1 MYKQIL
7 SLAYLHKHTIS
18 GMVSQES
25 EKEERKKNKRHRV
38 FSHSYHCKASLSIP
52 WEAHSTI
59 WGAPSKKRCMGGKH
73 SMQSSNP
80 SSTPNHAF
88 ETTKC
93 LSPPT
98 SGCRV
103 IVWGHDKFQVHCM
116 WAGLPISNMVKF
128 NVFGHG
134 FC

>member
-1 MYKQIL
+1 MCKQIL

-25 EKEERKKNKRHRV
+25 EKEERKTNAIEFFHIHIIAKLLCP
-38 FSHSYHCKASLSIP
+38 SHEKHIQQFGVHHQRK
-52 WEAHSTI
+52 
-59 WGAPSKKRCMGGKH
+59 GAWGGKH
-73 SMQSSNP
+73 SMQSSKP
-80 SSTPNHAF
+80 SSTPNYAF

-93 LSPPT
+93 LPPHPPMLLFYFW
-98 SGCRV
+98 V
-103 IVWGHDKFQVHCM
+103 HDKFQVHCM

-128 NVFGHG
+128 NVFEHG

>member
-1 MYKQIL
+1 MCKQIL

-18 GMVSQES
+18 GMLSQES
-25 EKEERKKNKRHRV
+25 EKEERKTNAIEFFHIHIIAKLLCP
-38 FSHSYHCKASLSIP
+38 SHEKHVQQFEVHHQRK
-52 WEAHSTI
+52 
-59 WGAPSKKRCMGGKH
+59 GKH

-93 LSPPT
+93 LPPPPMLLFYFWV
-98 SGCRV
+98 R
-103 IVWGHDKFQVHCM
+103 DKVQVQCM
-116 WAGLPISNMVKF
+116 WAGLPISNTVKF

>member
-25 EKEERKKNKRHRV
+25 EKEERKTNAIEFFHIHIIAKLLCP
-38 FSHSYHCKASLSIP
+38 SHEKHVQQFEVHHQRK
-52 WEAHSTI
+52 
-59 WGAPSKKRCMGGKH
+59 GKH

-98 SGCRV
+98 SCCRFIFWV
-103 IVWGHDKFQVHCM
+103 HDKFQVHCM